1 MLTSFKNHLNQGEV
15 LYLLLSNFTLDDPKQ
30 SGVAGIEMHSG
41 FLLIILCVWRQ
52 QKYRQEKS
60 KSSITY

>member
-52 QKYRQEKS
+52 QKYH
-60 KSSITY
+60 

>member
-1 MLTSFKNHLNQGEV
+1 MLTSFKNHLNQGEA

-30 SGVAGIEMHSG
+30 SGEAGNEMHSG
-41 FLLIILCVWRQ
+41 FLLIISCVWRQ